1 MNEINNIKIKPEVF
15 ILDVD
20 GVMTD
25 GRFYYSDKG
34 KIFKVF
40 SADDH
45 DGLCLLKQYL
55 KIIFVTG
62 DKRGFNISKKRIV
75 DDMGMEL
82 NLVSTTKRIDWFS
95 NKYDL
100 KKIIYMGDGIFD
112 HYVMRNVMY
121 SIAPSNSDCNAIK
134 YANYVTKRAGGD
146 RAVADASL
154 HILEKFFIPFDP
166 EKSLPSKLQ
175 ASGTWAT

>member
-1 MNEINNIKIKPEVF
+1 MVKNKLKPEIF

-25 GRFYYSDKG
+25 GKFYYSEEG
-34 KIFKVF
+34 KMFKVF

-45 DGLCLLKQYL
+45 DALCLLKNYL

-82 NLVSTTKRIDWFS
+82 NLVSTRQRINWFQEH
-95 NKYDL
+95 YDL
-100 KKIIYMGDGIFD
+100 DKIIYMGDGIFD
-112 HYVMRNVMY
+112 HYVMRKVHY
-121 SIAPSNSDCNAIK
+121 SIAPSNSDTNAMK
-134 YANYVTKRAGGD
+134 FANFITKRSGGD
-146 RAVADASL
+146 RAVSEAAL
-154 HILEKFFIPFDP
+154 HILETFFTPYN
-166 EKSLPSKLQ
+166 PSKDLPQNLQ
-175 ASGTWAT
+175 ASGTWST